1 MDNRQGRSV
10 AAHTRVV
17 LNVDASGIDP
27 MPPLLL
33 KTRNQLQGC
42 IDRLQILRQRQHSA
56 GLAVDGPRPRDASR
70 TLRREKM
77 MPLVRIARPLLK
89 FAPGVERVMRV
100 PHARSDA
107 MTVAT
112 AAREMAKM
120 LKPHQKLLKSA
131 GLPNDFLAELRRD
144 ADTLAAS
151 VKRSEKVRRV
161 RSAATAAIA
170 RELKEARKH
179 VTVIEGIL
187 MFHLKDTTKLSVFKS
202 ERRVHARIGRP
213 KRRKTAPQ
221 PPVS

>member
-1 MDNRQGRSV
+1 MENRQGRSV
-10 AAHTRVV
+10 AAHKRVV
-17 LNVDASGIDP
+17 LSVDHSGIDP

-33 KTRNQLQGC
+33 ETRTQLQGC
-42 IDRLQILRQRQHSA
+42 IDRLQILRQQQHSA

-70 TLRREKM
+70 KLRREKM

-107 MTVAT
+107 ITVAN

-120 LKPHQKLLKSA
+120 LKPHQKLLRSA

-144 ADTLAAS
+144 ADTLAES
-151 VKRSEKVRRV
+151 VKRSERVRRV
-161 RSAATAAIA
+161 RSEATAAIA

-179 VTVIEGIL
+179 VTIIEGIL
-187 MFHLKDTTKLSVFKS
+187 MFHLKDTTKLSVFQS
-202 ERRVHARIGRP
+202 GRRIGARIGRP
-213 KRRKTAPQ
+213 KRKKALPP